1 MHSQSKSN
9 GSVAQLNRV
18 LDYGSSGSRF
28 ESWRSH
34 KGGNRKITAAF
45 FMYLSILHTN
55 IYSWHSVWAE
65 CGVLYIGLGELK
77 WMGSLENL
85 GSLRSRV
92 VSMDYVLLKFPYLL
106 RCLLCFHA
114 RGGWGIKQKKRKDNL
129 PFWCPGRDSN
139 SHGLAPTTPS
149 KWRVYQ
155 FHHLGNSLIASA
167 KVVTIFYSANFIATF
182 FNKF

>member
-1 MHSQSKSN
+1 M
-9 GSVAQLNRV
+9 
-18 LDYGSSGSRF
+18 
-28 ESWRSH
+28 
-34 KGGNRKITAAF
+34 GG
-45 FMYLSILHTN
+45 
-55 IYSWHSVWAE
+55 VW
-65 CGVLYIGLGELK
+65 GVYVGLVELK
-77 WMGSLENL
+77 WVVSLGNL

-92 VSMDYVLLKFPYLL
+92 VSMDYILLMFPKLLKLPNAYLL
-106 RCLLCFHA
+106 RCLIYFRT
-114 RGGWGIKQKKRKDNL
+114 RGGCGIKQKKRKDNL